1 MNELFAFLLSG
12 ITVGFIYTLVGL
24 GFTVI
29 YNSSGII
36 NFSQGEFVMAG
47 GMSAVFLL
55 YAGLPLGVSFI
66 LSIMITSMI
75 GIVLY
80 KLISIS
86 KDSSQISLI
95 ILTLG
100 FAIFLRGLAQVIFD
114 KQLHT
119 MPSILGDGAFEI
131 FNTTITY
138 QAILIII
145 VSIAIVISLYLF
157 FKKTK
162 TGQAMVAASNNI
174 DAAKLMGINIKKILM
189 LNFAISAV
197 IASIGGILLTPIT
210 STNYE
215 VGIMLGLKGFCA
227 AIIGGLGNPFGA
239 VAGGLILGILES
251 LVAGYISS
259 EYKDAVAFVVLLAI
273 LFFMPG
279 GIFGNLKAQRV

>member
-1 MNELFAFLLSG
+1 
-12 ITVGFIYTLVGL
+12 
-24 GFTVI
+24 
-29 YNSSGII
+29 
-36 NFSQGEFVMAG
+36 MAG
-47 GMSAVFLL
+47 GMSTVFLL
-55 YAGLPLGVSFI
+55 YAGLPLGVAFVLAI
-66 LSIMITSMI
+66 LITSMI

-80 KLISIS
+80 KLISLS
-86 KDSSQISLI
+86 RDSSPISLI

-119 MPSILGDGAFEI
+119 MPSFVGDGAFEI
-131 FNTTITY
+131 FDTTLTY
-138 QAILIII
+138 QALLIMVVASTI
-145 VSIAIVISLYLF
+145 VVLLYLF

-162 TGQAMVAASNNI
+162 TGQAMVAASNNV

-239 VAGGLILGILES
+239 VAGGLILGVLES
-251 LVAGYISS
+251 LVAGYVSS

-279 GIFGNLKAQRV
+279 GIFGNFKIPKGMIC

>member
-1 MNELFAFLLSG
+1 MIELFGYLLSG
-12 ITVGFIYTLVGL
+12 VTVGFIYTLVGL

-47 GMSAVFLL
+47 GMSTVFLL
-55 YAGLPLGVSFI
+55 YAGLPLGVAFFLAI
-66 LSIMITSMI
+66 LITSMI

-80 KLISIS
+80 KLISLS
-86 KDSSQISLI
+86 RDSSQISLI

-119 MPSILGDGAFEI
+119 MPSFVGDGAFEI
-131 FNTTITY
+131 FDTTLSY
-138 QAILIII
+138 QAVLIM
-145 VSIAIVISLYLF
+145 VVASAIVISLYLF
-157 FKKTK
+157 FQKTK
-162 TGQAMVAASNNI
+162 TGQAMVAASNNV

-227 AIIGGLGNPFGA
+227 AIIGGLGTPFGA
-239 VAGGLILGILES
+239 VAGGLVLGVLES
-251 LVAGYISS
+251 LVAGYVSS

-279 GIFGNLKAQRV
+279 GIFGNLKSQRV

>member
-1 MNELFAFLLSG
+1 MTEIFGYLLSG
-12 ITVGFIYTLVGL
+12 VTVGFIYTLVGL

-66 LSIMITSMI
+66 LAILITSMI

-86 KDSSQISLI
+86 KDGSQISLI

-100 FAIFLRGLAQVIFD
+100 FAIFLRGIAQVIFD

-119 MPSILGDGAFEI
+119 MPSIVGNGAFEI
-131 FNTTITY
+131 FNTTLTY
-138 QAILIII
+138 QALLVMI
-145 VSIAIVISLYLF
+145 VASLIVISLYLF

-162 TGQAMVAASNNI
+162 TGQAMVAASDNV
-174 DAAKLMGINIKKILM
+174 DAAKLMGISIQKILV

-227 AIIGGLGNPFGA
+227 AIIGGLGSPFGA
-239 VAGGLILGILES
+239 VAGGLLLGILES